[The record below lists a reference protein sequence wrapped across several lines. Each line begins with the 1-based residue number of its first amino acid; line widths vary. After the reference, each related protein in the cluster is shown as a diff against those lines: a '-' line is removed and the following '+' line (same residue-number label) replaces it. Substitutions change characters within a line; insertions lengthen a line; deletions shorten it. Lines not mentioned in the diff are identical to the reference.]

1 MLYLG
6 LKLATIEKFVINYFL
21 FQNIIGLFNQMGKMF
36 LFKKTCIYAKMSIA
50 LSIILINKIKL
61 MKFISLKKFVKG
73 TRQILVLP
81 VYQKHRSLILYYN
94 ESNLPSDFIQRPQY
108 SDCAKV
114 A

>member
-50 LSIILINKIKL
+50 LSTILINKIKL
-61 MKFISLKKFVKG
+61 MKFISLKKICKRNSAN
-73 TRQILVLP
+73 TRSACLSKTSLV
-81 VYQKHRSLILYYN
+81 
-94 ESNLPSDFIQRPQY
+94 DFIL
-108 SDCAKV
+108 
-114 A
+114 